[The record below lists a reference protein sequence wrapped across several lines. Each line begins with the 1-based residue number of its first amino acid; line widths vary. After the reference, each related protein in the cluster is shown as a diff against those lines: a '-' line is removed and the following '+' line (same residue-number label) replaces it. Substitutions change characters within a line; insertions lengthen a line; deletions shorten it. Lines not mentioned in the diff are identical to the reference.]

1 MYIHS
6 LKLRFSNGKVAEVCP
21 VAFARAHCRGHTYYD
36 RLVLEL
42 KKGAMNGDVSMFS
55 KHCNL
60 KPSAVKSLIKT
71 GAGFGMSLSNKEF
84 TAATLPN
91 TLLALYTA
99 TWMQEF
105 FRLTGNFR
113 NYK

>member
-6 LKLRFSNGKVAEVCP
+6 LKLRFSNGRVAEVCP

-36 RLVLEL
+36 TLVSEL
-42 KKGAMNGDVSMFS
+42 KNGAMNGDVSMFS

-60 KPSAVKSLIKT
+60 KPSAVKHLIKT
-71 GAGFGMSLSNKEF
+71 GGHFGMELSSKEF
-84 TAATLPN
+84 TTATLPN
-91 TLLALYTA
+91 TMLALYTA

-105 FRLTGNFR
+105 FRLTGND
-113 NYK
+113 KK